1 MIYFYLFPGIFLFL
15 LAMIRVINLV
25 ALFVIISL
33 CSKAQL
39 PLDQQRYHDSLTTI
53 LQRTTSDSIKAR
65 ANYALLYYWV
75 PRDTLKAR
83 QCLDE
88 ARRLSKQYPFL
99 QAISFAHEGYL
110 YYGSDIDRSDA
121 AFMKADSLLK
131 KFTTKEA
138 YLALAN
144 IWINRA
150 AIKQRKDDDR
160 AYIDIVLNKA
170 IPFALKAGD
179 SATVASQ
186 YVGVG
191 LSFMNVEQYDK
202 AEPYFDKAIGIF
214 RSINAQPSRLI
225 AALNRAGE
233 NYIYLKKYDE
243 AKKTVADVKTLLA
256 PYPGSELYAVHYMV
270 EGLCYLQDKQ
280 YTLAETSFN
289 KGIAAAKGPNKVYVV
304 QELLFYKVKAL
315 LANKKYEPAKQ
326 ILLELSADEEI
337 MELGS
342 SRLEVYEG
350 LAASYAGLGQMKP
363 AYEWMKLSRHLS
375 DSLHESDLTNDINA
389 LEMKYQRAENQKEI
403 ITLKA
408 KNERAALSAK
418 NNRLYSS
425 LFAST
430 TLFLLIVA
438 IFALLYYRSNKKLL
452 AQKELNHL
460 QELKEIE
467 QQQRLQFGQAVLQG
481 EEQERRRLARD
492 LHDGLGGML
501 AGVKLNLSGQIEKVG
516 AEQRNE
522 FRKVTGQ
529 LDESVTELRRIAHNM
544 MPANLLKFGLQTAL
558 KDLCESLMT
567 PAVSIDFQAYGIER
581 SMPEQTQINIYRI
594 VQELL
599 ANAVRHANASN
610 IILQCSQDG
619 DTFLI
624 TQEDNGKGFDTSV
637 NAKGIGLSNIRN
649 RVGFLKGTM
658 EINSVI
664 NEGTTINIELH
675 VG

>member
-1 MIYFYLFPGIFLFL
+1 MT
-15 LAMIRVINLV
+15 RVINLI

-33 CSKAQL
+33 CAKAQL
-39 PLDQQRYHDSLTTI
+39 PLDQQRYYDSLTNI
-53 LQRTTSDSIKAR
+53 IRQTTSDSLKAR
-65 ANYALLYYWV
+65 ANYGLVYYWV
-75 PRDTLKAR
+75 PRDTVKAR

-99 QAISFAHEGYL
+99 QAISYAHEGYL
-110 YYGSDIDRSDA
+110 YYSSDMDRSDA
-121 AFMKADSLLK
+121 AFATADSLLRN
-131 KFTTKEA
+131 FSTKEV
-138 YLALAN
+138 YQVLAN
-144 IWINRA
+144 VWINRA

-179 SATVASQ
+179 SAIVASQ

-191 LSFMNVEQYDK
+191 VAFMNVEQYDK
-202 AEPYFDKAIGIF
+202 AEPYFDKAIKIF
-214 RSINAQPSRLI
+214 QSIHTQPSRLV

-233 NYIYLKKYDE
+233 NYVLLKKFEE
-243 AKKTVADVKTLLA
+243 AKKTVATVKTLLA
-256 PYPGSELYAVHYMV
+256 PYPGSELYAVHFMV
-270 EGLCYLQDKQ
+270 EGLCYLHDHQ
-280 YTLAETSFN
+280 YTLAETSFD
-289 KGIAAAKGPNKVYVV
+289 KGIAAAKGPNKAYVI

-326 ILLELSADEEI
+326 ILLELSADEEL

-350 LAASYAGLGQMKP
+350 FAASYAGLGQMKP
-363 AYEWMKLSRHLS
+363 AYEWMKVSRHLS
-375 DSLHESDLTNDINA
+375 DSLHESDLANDIND
-389 LEMKYQRAENQKEI
+389 LEMKYQRAESQKEI

-408 KNERAALSAK
+408 KNEQAALSAK
-418 NNRLYSS
+418 NNRLYSL

-430 TLFLLIVA
+430 TLLLLVIA

-452 AQKELNHL
+452 VQKELNHQ
-460 QELKEIE
+460 QELKEME
-467 QQQRLQFGQAVLQG
+467 QQQRLQFGQAILQG

-501 AGVKLNLSGQIEKVG
+501 AGVKLNLSSQVEKVTT
-516 AEQRNE
+516 EQQGE
-522 FRKVTGQ
+522 LRKVIKQ
-529 LDESVTELRRIAHNM
+529 VDDSVTDLRRIAHNM
-544 MPANLLKFGLQTAL
+544 MPVNLLKFGLQTAL
-558 KDLCESLMT
+558 RDLCESLMT
-567 PAVSIDFQAYGIER
+567 DTTKIDFQAYGIEP
-581 SMPEQTQINIYRI
+581 SIPEQTQINIYRI
-594 VQELL
+594 IQEML
-599 ANAVRHANASN
+599 ANAVRHADARS

-624 TQEDNGKGFDTSV
+624 TQEDNGKGFDTSA

-649 RVGFLKGTM
+649 RVGFLRGAIDIT
-658 EINSVI
+658 SVI

-675 VG
+675 AG